1 MADDPHSNLADGW
14 EAVESEDGRG
24 YYWWNV
30 NSNETTWEKPV
41 AIVAK
46 KSIAAGYLAKVQ
58 SQDGAAKRPDAR
70 QSAPKSAAAAEL
82 AALREQKRGSA
93 DGGVS
98 DASWRVGNMA
108 IASGAGP
115 AAEAAPATPT
125 PKPADPSVS
134 PGSLRSKA
142 LSAEQMRKFAEAKA
156 AMSGKKESM
165 DAPPAKVDLY
175 K

>member
-24 YYWWNV
+24 TYWWNV

-82 AALREQKRGSA
+82 AALREQKRGAA

-115 AAEAAPATPT
+115 AEAAHATPT

-142 LSAEQMRKFAEAKA
+142 LSAEQMRKLAEAKA
-156 AMSGKKESM
+156 AMSAKKESM

>member
-82 AALREQKRGSA
+82 AALREQKRGAA

-115 AAEAAPATPT
+115 AAEAPATPT
-125 PKPADPSVS
+125 PKPPDASS

-142 LSAEQMRKFAEAKA
+142 LSAEQMRKLAEAKA
-156 AMSGKKESM
+156 AMSAKKESM

>member
-24 YYWWNV
+24 HYWWNV

-82 AALREQKRGSA
+82 AALREQKRGAA

-125 PKPADPSVS
+125 PKPPDSSS

-142 LSAEQMRKFAEAKA
+142 LSAEQMKKFAEAKA
-156 AMSGKKESM
+156 AMAAKSESM

>member
-46 KSIAAGYLAKVQ
+46 KSIAAGYRAKVQ

-82 AALREQKRGSA
+82 AALREQKRGAA
-93 DGGVS
+93 DGVS

-125 PKPADPSVS
+125 PKPPDASS

>member
-1 MADDPHSNLADGW
+1 
-14 EAVESEDGRG
+14 
-24 YYWWNV
+24 
-30 NSNETTWEKPV
+30 
-41 AIVAK
+41 
-46 KSIAAGYLAKVQ
+46 
-58 SQDGAAKRPDAR
+58 
-70 QSAPKSAAAAEL
+70 
-82 AALREQKRGSA
+82 
-93 DGGVS
+93 
-98 DASWRVGNMA
+98 MA

-156 AMSGKKESM
+156 AMSGKQESM

>member
-1 MADDPHSNLADGW
+1 
-14 EAVESEDGRG
+14 
-24 YYWWNV
+24 
-30 NSNETTWEKPV
+30 
-41 AIVAK
+41 
-46 KSIAAGYLAKVQ
+46 
-58 SQDGAAKRPDAR
+58 
-70 QSAPKSAAAAEL
+70 
-82 AALREQKRGSA
+82 
-93 DGGVS
+93 
-98 DASWRVGNMA
+98 MA

-125 PKPADPSVS
+125 PKPPSIFRRQ
-134 PGSLRSKA
+134 PAQQA